1 MKKAIIIAALIPL
14 LVGCTNK
21 HVLHANLRDVS
32 DRKEIREDD
41 MGNDINI
48 RCLHV
53 YYNVTNNSNDS
64 IFIPIGYPYEDA
76 LAISIKSRDSLK
88 TFLFLERCN
97 KFKPLFLQ
105 QYFAPGEK
113 FLISF
118 RLQIYPKNGND
129 NEWLEKASTKELMS
143 KLELKLVIPSQVKDA
158 DKIPDIVFHNDT
170 DGICI
175 NPMIKPRNNSCSLN
189 NI

>member
-14 LVGCTNK
+14 LVGCTEK
-21 HVLHANLRDVS
+21 SILHANLRSVT

-48 RCLHV
+48 RSLYVC
-53 YYNVTNNSNDS
+53 YNVTNNSNDS

-97 KFKPLFLQ
+97 KFKPSVLQ
-105 QYFAPGEK
+105 QNFAPGER

-129 NEWLEKASTKELMS
+129 KEWLEKASTKELMS
-143 KLELKLVIPSQVKDA
+143 KLELKLVVPAEIKDA
-158 DKIPDIVFHNDT
+158 DKIPDIVFNNDT
-170 DGICI
+170 DDICI
-175 NPMIKPRNNSCSLN
+175 NPVIKARNINEKAK
-189 NI
+189 

>member
-14 LVGCTNK
+14 LVGCTEK
-21 HVLHANLRDVS
+21 SILHANLRSVT

-48 RCLHV
+48 RSLYVC
-53 YYNVTNNSNDS
+53 YNVTNNSNDS

-76 LAISIKSRDSLK
+76 LAMSIKSRDSLK

-97 KFKPLFLQ
+97 KFKPSVLQ
-105 QYFAPGEK
+105 QNFAPGER

-129 NEWLEKASTKELMS
+129 KEWLEKASTKELMS
-143 KLELKLVIPSQVKDA
+143 KLDIKLVIPAEIKDA
-158 DKIPDIVFHNDT
+158 DKIPDIVFNNDT
-170 DGICI
+170 DDICI
-175 NPMIKPRNNSCSLN
+175 NPVIKARNINEKAK
-189 NI
+189 